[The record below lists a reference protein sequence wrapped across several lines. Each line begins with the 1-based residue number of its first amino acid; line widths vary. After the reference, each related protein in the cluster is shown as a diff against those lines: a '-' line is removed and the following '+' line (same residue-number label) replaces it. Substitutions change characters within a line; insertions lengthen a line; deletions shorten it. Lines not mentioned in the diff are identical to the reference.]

1 MRRKHWFILAVAI
14 QVLVLLGM
22 AARHAYT
29 VRTGQ
34 PVMLETAPV
43 DPWSLLRG
51 QYVRLSY
58 KISMLREGEVTF
70 SGAPYRDGQRIWV
83 TLRKGDPYWKAVSV
97 SDRRPATATG
107 EVAVLGTVQWM
118 SWSGE
123 PSGESS
129 TRRPAE
135 VSVRYGIEQF
145 YVPEGE
151 GRELESG
158 RASLSV
164 EVRVDSLGR
173 AALSRVFRDG
183 KEITWH

>member
-1 MRRKHWFILAVAI
+1 MRHRRWFFLTVAI

-22 AARHAYT
+22 AARHTYT

-43 DPWSLLRG
+43 DPWSPLRG

-58 KISMLREGEVTF
+58 KVSMLREGEVAF
-70 SGAPYRDGQRIWV
+70 SGAPYRDGQRVWV
-83 TLRKGDPYWKAVSV
+83 TLRKGDPYWKAAAV
-97 SDRRPATATG
+97 SDRRPPAAAG

-118 SWSGE
+118 SWGGE
-123 PSGESS
+123 ASVKG
-129 TRRPAE
+129 PAE

-151 GRELESG
+151 GQELESG
-158 RASLSV
+158 ASLSV

-183 KEITWH
+183 KEITWQ